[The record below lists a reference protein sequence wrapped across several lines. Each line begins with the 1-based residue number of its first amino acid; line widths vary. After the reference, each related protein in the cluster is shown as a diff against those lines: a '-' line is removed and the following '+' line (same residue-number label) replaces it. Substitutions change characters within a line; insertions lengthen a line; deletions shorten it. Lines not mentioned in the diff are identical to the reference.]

1 MREVYTSDKIL
12 CREHSISIIL
22 DDGSIEL
29 TCTCFLDENIRTKF
43 RNLVSAASVVG
54 KPFEWA
60 IYEQVVYDDGF
71 ITRFPVCGGSFVD
84 YVNDESYSLSID
96 L

>member
-1 MREVYTSDKIL
+1 MVEHYSDERIL
-12 CREHSISIIL
+12 CREHSISIFL
-22 DDGSIEL
+22 DSGVIEI
-29 TCTCFLDENIRTKF
+29 CDTCFLDENIRTKF

-71 ITRFPVCGGSFVD
+71 VTRFPVVGGSFVD
-84 YVNDESYSLSID
+84 FVNDESYSLTCD